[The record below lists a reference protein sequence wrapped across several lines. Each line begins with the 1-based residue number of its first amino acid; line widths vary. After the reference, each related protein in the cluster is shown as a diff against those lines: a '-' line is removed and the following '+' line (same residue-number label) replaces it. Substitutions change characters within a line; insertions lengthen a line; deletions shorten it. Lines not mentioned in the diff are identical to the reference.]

1 MRGEMMSKISN
12 VIHKIKVALADGSKF
27 IEILRKD
34 GVKIGKDCVIDKRT
48 VFGTEP
54 YLITIGDHVRIT
66 QGVKFITHDGG
77 LWVPREMG
85 LVDKKADKFGRIV
98 IGNNVNVG
106 WNAIILPGVHIGNNV
121 VVAAGAVITKD
132 VPENSVVAGV
142 PARVIETIEEY
153 AEKNAHALVITK
165 GLGGFQKKTA
175 ILEAQK

>member
-1 MRGEMMSKISN
+1 MSKISN
-12 VIHKIKVALADGSKF
+12 VIHKIKVALADGLKY

-85 LVDKKADKFGRIV
+85 LIDKRADKFGEIY
-98 IGNNVNVG
+98 IGNNVNIG
-106 WNAIILPGVHIGNNV
+106 WNAILMPGVHIGNNV
-121 VVAAGAVITKD
+121 IVAAGAVVTKD
-132 VPENSVVAGV
+132 VPDNSIVAGV

-153 AEKNAHALVITK
+153 AEKNANFVVLTK
-165 GLGGFQKKTA
+165 GMNPQEKRNA
-175 ILEAQK
+175 IEKAYK